1 MFGGVPRQVSGTT
14 RLMSENVTEC
24 KTGEGRMD
32 LESAGILVIVAAAIA
47 ALVILTKRGGG

>member
-1 MFGGVPRQVSGTT
+1 
-14 RLMSENVTEC
+14 MSENVTEC